1 MDICGPRNKGA
12 SGAAELDKHA
22 ANCSH
27 HAGHGQPNFRTIGGQ
42 DGVFT
47 DTCRGDVRKTWTMQ
61 LDTLTMWNTA
71 GWVTSFWDRQLVMRV
86 YIIQTQALLSF
97 CSLVRLN
104 V

>member
-1 MDICGPRNKGA
+1 
-12 SGAAELDKHA
+12 
-22 ANCSH
+22 
-27 HAGHGQPNFRTIGGQ
+27 
-42 DGVFT
+42 
-47 DTCRGDVRKTWTMQ
+47 MQ